1 MINLLKSQNI
11 SKYISKRAFTL
22 FEVLISL
29 VILGVVL
36 ASVSKLFVKNDDIKI
51 YYELQKIEN
60 NYIETKTIQ
69 DSENIKFKIQ

>member
-1 MINLLKSQNI
+1 MTNLLKSQNI
-11 SKYISKRAFTL
+11 SKKGFTL

-36 ASVSKLFVKNDDIKI
+36 ASVSKLFVKNDDIKT
-51 YYELQKIEN
+51 YYELQQIEN

-69 DSENIKFKIQ
+69 NSENIKFKHN

>member
-1 MINLLKSQNI
+1 MINLTKSQNI
-11 SKYISKRAFTL
+11 SKAFTL
-22 FEVLISL
+22 LEVLISL

-36 ASVSKLFVKNDDIKI
+36 ASVSKLFVKNNDTEI

-69 DSENIKFKIQ
+69 NSQNIKFQSQ